1 MLPRLVLD
9 YLRSAA
15 AREWV
20 RQGTSG
26 RGEDICHDPARVA
39 HSKCNLPPRANHMST
54 VIMLAW
60 RGAGRASASVIPGV
74 PSNLLGNGESPH
86 RSPCFNF
93 RYPSTST
100 TLMHVPIH
108 QTLLL
113 RRMFSLVFERP
124 FLPKCSFVY
133 FEGVGTPC
141 CSCLRNQVLFEPLG
155 CSQF

>member
-39 HSKCNLPPRANHMST
+39 PSKCNLPPRANHMST

-60 RGAGRASASVIPGV
+60 RGGGRVRASVMP
-74 PSNLLGNGESPH
+74 PLSNVFFESI
-86 RSPCFNF
+86 RDIA
-93 RYPSTST
+93 R
-100 TLMHVPIH
+100 
-108 QTLLL
+108 
-113 RRMFSLVFERP
+113 LVN
-124 FLPKCSFVY
+124 K
-133 FEGVGTPC
+133 G
-141 CSCLRNQVLFEPLG
+141 
-155 CSQF
+155 